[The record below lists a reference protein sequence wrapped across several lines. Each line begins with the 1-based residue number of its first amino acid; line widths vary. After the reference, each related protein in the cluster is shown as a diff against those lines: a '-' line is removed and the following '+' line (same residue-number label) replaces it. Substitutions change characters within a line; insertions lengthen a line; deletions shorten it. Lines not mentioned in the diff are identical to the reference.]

1 MLPLIAAKDSVFTDH
16 EIDKIIHQDGYEGK
30 HMDKVC
36 RPRHYTQRQMEYID
50 AIDAMISNR
59 GRLDHYRANV
69 LKYLWRCFDKGD
81 TVTDLKKARWYLN
94 RLIDELEKLV
104 E

>member
-1 MLPLIAAKDSVFTDH
+1 MPTSLDH
-16 EIDKIIHQDGYEGK
+16 EADGTGYCQHDRVQYQAWRCGHLANAIPQE
-30 HMDKVC
+30 
-36 RPRHYTQRQMEYID
+36 PRHYTQGHIECFD
-50 AIDAMISNR
+50 AIDAIISNP

-94 RLIDELEKLV
+94 RLIDELEK
-104 E
+104 